1 MSHGSEFLDQ
11 VMQLSSVVSQEL
23 KHWADQEFGGVRAA
37 FRVLDK
43 EGTGGHRKPPGMS
56 VRRISTHGMDRDRC
70 ESS

>member
-43 EGTGGHRKPPGMS
+43 EGTLLGTLLGTGNHRG
-56 VRRISTHGMDRDRC
+56 
-70 ESS
+70 

>member
-43 EGTGGHRKPPGMS
+43 EGTGGHRRAPETTGDERS
-56 VRRISTHGMDRDRC
+56 ENFDSWDG
-70 ESS
+70 